1 MFLMILKIILV
12 VCICLPM
19 AYLLLN
25 FVVKFIDDLTV
36 EQKELKKQMQI
47 EKRKME
53 NEKRV
58 IYNDRGSRW
67 SR

>member
-1 MFLMILKIILV
+1 MFLMILRIILV
-12 VCICLPM
+12 ICICLPM
-19 AYLLLN
+19 AYILLN
-25 FVVKFIDDLTV
+25 FVVDFIDEITQQ
-36 EQKELKKQMQI
+36 QKEIKRQMQI
-47 EKRKME
+47 EKRKNE